1 MDQSALSELK
11 PLTQKL
17 PVAAPIRRRSG
28 MNEEFDLYPL
38 DSPDAIYHSAP
49 TSPMPDADPQASA
62 APAAKLVGMRRQA
75 PKDDE
80 DFASSSMP
88 SASATSSTTTTEP
101 SETPMGPPQGW
112 SQDPSFNKRKVAIR
126 FGELPKRSALSMP
139 QQVGS
144 GRGRIGGFNSRA
156 EKMAAVRRNFDDDDD
171 DEIPRDDMQDDHH
184 KKVHHLLEIDALG
197 INLIARDSRPRLV
210 RSTLFTEDHQLV
222 AQARSLS
229 ADNLA
234 HYKRG
239 ELSDEQNDDHKGKEG
254 QNDDGNA
261 SGDDDEDCETCS
273 DPDDQGDDDD
283 EPADNEYT
291 ADPSSHR
298 GKSSKTDKKGSPVDT
313 ARDVPA
319 TASDRVPTDQA
330 PLPKHRSD
338 KDASGSGLNDDDAA
352 STSKSNKDE
361 GKKTLKKTPPSPK
374 KSAAKASGNA
384 KKTADKAPKSSKKG
398 KKEDNDKDSSGA
410 SEKSGKGSRR
420 LRRWLSSIM

>member
-1 MDQSALSELK
+1 
-11 PLTQKL
+11 
-17 PVAAPIRRRSG
+17 

-88 SASATSSTTTTEP
+88 SASATASTTTTEP

-126 FGELPKRSALSMP
+126 FGELPKRSALPMP

-144 GRGRIGGFNSRA
+144 GRGRIGGFNSRT

-210 RSTLFTEDHQLV
+210 RSTLFTEHHQLV

-234 HYKRG
+234 HYKR
-239 ELSDEQNDDHKGKEG
+239 DEMPDKQDDDNEGNEG
-254 QNDDGNA
+254 QNNNDNA
-261 SGDDDEDCETCS
+261 SDDDEDCETCS
-273 DPDDQGDDDD
+273 DPDEQGNADD
-283 EPADNEYT
+283 ESADDEHT
-291 ADPSSHR
+291 VDPSSHR
-298 GKSSKTDKKGSPVDT
+298 GKSSKTEKKGSPVDT
-313 ARDVPA
+313 ARDAPA
-319 TASDRVPTDQA
+319 TASDRVPSDKA
-330 PLPKHRSD
+330 PLPKHKSD
-338 KDASGSGLNDDDAA
+338 KDAPEADPNDDDAA

-361 GKKTLKKTPPSPK
+361 GKKTLKKSPPNPK
-374 KSAAKASGNA
+374 PNEDSRKA
-384 KKTADKAPKSSKKG
+384 KKNAGEKDSTSSSKKG

-410 SEKSGKGSRR
+410 SEKSGKGSRK